1 MAQLGQ
7 WHSGTVVQWDRV
19 FLDEGM
25 MSVMIDDRELERLAA
40 RLGEEAGRRVDPAR
54 TADAVVAR
62 LRAVEQP
69 ARRWWGD
76 VRVFRAAAVIVA
88 IVGSGIVVREALRSG
103 VTRTEQ
109 IAQPVELVELATA
122 ELAEILDTLEFE
134 APVAEFTSGGLVGL
148 SETELQEL
156 LATMEG

>member
-1 MAQLGQ
+1 
-7 WHSGTVVQWDRV
+7 
-19 FLDEGM
+19 
-25 MSVMIDDRELERLAA
+25 MIDDRELERLAA

-62 LRAVEQP
+62 LRAAERPVRP
-69 ARRWWGD
+69 WWGD

-88 IVGSGIVVREALRSG
+88 IVGLGVVVREVLRSG
-103 VTRTEQ
+103 GTEVEPF
-109 IAQPVELVELATA
+109 AQPVELVELAA
-122 ELAEILDTLEFE
+122 VELAEILDTLEFE